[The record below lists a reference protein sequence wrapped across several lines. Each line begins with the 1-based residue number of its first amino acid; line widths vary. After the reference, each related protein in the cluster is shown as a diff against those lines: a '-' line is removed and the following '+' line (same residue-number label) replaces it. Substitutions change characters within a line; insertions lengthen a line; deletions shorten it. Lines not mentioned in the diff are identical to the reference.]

1 MPIPSPQPTNPQ
13 PHSPRLLE
21 VTMPDKSTSQVRIF
35 EPKYHCV
42 DNDSYKNDGIAPDA
56 QGSAA
61 IQSSS
66 RTSGSTTR
74 GSTTKGSAKPLVVI
88 WPGFGM
94 GARYFDPMGR
104 ELATRGFLVASGEL
118 RGQGT
123 STAQAT
129 RAHTWGYHHL
139 ASQDYPVTIKSVK
152 EDLGL
157 AVDHPTVFLCHS
169 LSGQIAPLFF
179 TREEA
184 TKLNVQGFFGVG
196 AGSPYY
202 PGYSGSIRRKL
213 RIGTVIIK
221 AIVSAIGY
229 QPAGTL
235 DLTGYGRQ
243 AKHIMLE
250 WGRYSRTNQQR
261 NLLGEDRD
269 YEDAKHDL
277 TVPVVLTRFDNDR
290 DCTRG
295 AAEYLAVGM
304 PNADISIEEYPEQLG
319 HNRWARQPEVIAHRF
334 EKFVSQL

>member
-1 MPIPSPQPTNPQ
+1 MPSSQPTSPQ

-21 VTMPDKSTSQVRIF
+21 VTMPDNSTSQVRIF
-35 EPKYHCV
+35 EPKYHCAQ
-42 DNDSYKNDGIAPDA
+42 NDHYKSDGNAPAGQDSVA
-56 QGSAA
+56 V
-61 IQSSS
+61 QSSN
-66 RTSGSTTR
+66 RTSKSTAND
-74 GSTTKGSAKPLVVI
+74 SAKPLVII
-88 WPGFGM
+88 WPGLGM

-139 ASQDYPVTIKSVK
+139 ASQDYPLTIKSVK

-229 QPAGTL
+229 QPAGIL

-250 WGRYSRTNQQR
+250 WGKYSHTNQQR

-269 YEDAKHDL
+269 YEDAKHNL
-277 TVPVVLTRFDNDR
+277 TIPFVLTRFDNDT

-295 AAEYLAVGM
+295 AAENLAAGM
-304 PNADISIEEYPEQLG
+304 PNADIYIEEYPEQLG
-319 HNRWARQPEVIAHRF
+319 HNRWARQPEIIAHRF
-334 EKFVSQL
+334 EKFVSEL